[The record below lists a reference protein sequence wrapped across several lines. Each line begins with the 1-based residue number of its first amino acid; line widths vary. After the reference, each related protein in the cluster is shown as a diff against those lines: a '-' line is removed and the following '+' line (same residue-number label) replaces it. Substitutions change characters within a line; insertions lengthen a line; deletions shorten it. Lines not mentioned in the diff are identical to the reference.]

1 MFDFLFSSVQPDT
14 VSLDAGPDFYN
25 CGSCPHNC
33 VGGSESG
40 CPASA
45 LAPPPKP
52 SSWYSVT
59 DTSVLASNS
68 HTQSL
73 DAGPDFYNCGSC
85 PHNCV
90 GGSET
95 SCPASAP
102 APPPKP
108 SSWYSVTETS
118 TLASNAHTQSL
129 DAGPEFYNCMT
140 CSHNCVGGSENGCIP
155 GPAEAKIIVHDP
167 SKMQLAAPL
176 AAPAA
181 TGAEQVKTVRPGI
194 GHVYNL
200 GPAMILGA
208 FAATAEAGGRLL
220 SGRATPDDG
229 WMAHFRSETDAAAG
243 AVTPLGQLILRRH
256 VFAGGEEEGQ

>member
-1 MFDFLFSSVQPDT
+1 MFDFLFAGMQPDT
-14 VSLDAGPDFYN
+14 VSLDAGPEYYN

-33 VGGSESG
+33 VGGSETG

-45 LAPPPKP
+45 PAPPPKP
-52 SSWYSVT
+52 SAWYSVT
-59 DTSVLASNS
+59 ETSTLASSNA
-68 HTQSL
+68 HAQSL
-73 DAGPDFYNCGSC
+73 EAGPEFYNCGSC

-118 TLASNAHTQSL
+118 TLAASNAHTQSL
-129 DAGPEFYNCMT
+129 EAGPEFYNCLT

-167 SKMQLAAPL
+167 SKMQLAAPV
-176 AAPAA
+176 AAPVS
-181 TGAEQVKTVRPGI
+181 GAEQVKTVRPGI

-200 GPAMILGA
+200 GPAMLLGA
-208 FAATAEAGGRLL
+208 LSATAEAGGRLL
-220 SGRATPDDG
+220 SGRADDD

-256 VFAGGEEEGQ
+256 VFAGGEAECQ